1 MRKIKK
7 PIAFLLV
14 LAVLTLFSGYN
25 GRVKIR
31 DRVIIQ
37 GMALDTEN
45 DTYFLTVQ
53 TYKPSSL
60 QEPKNEYEL
69 HTASGSTFYE
79 SLQSINSITGQQ
91 VFFQTS
97 RLLSFPE
104 ASPTRVFPPS
114 SIFSPDIPK
123 YERM

>member
-37 GMALDTEN
+37 EWLST
-45 DTYFLTVQ
+45 
-53 TYKPSSL
+53 
-60 QEPKNEYEL
+60 PK
-69 HTASGSTFYE
+69 TTPIS
-79 SLQSINSITGQQ
+79 
-91 VFFQTS
+91 
-97 RLLSFPE
+97 
-104 ASPTRVFPPS
+104 
-114 SIFSPDIPK
+114 
-123 YERM
+123 

>member
-69 HTASGSTFYE
+69 HTCLLY
-79 SLQSINSITGQQ
+79 
-91 VFFQTS
+91 TS
-97 RLLSFPE
+97 W
-104 ASPTRVFPPS
+104 
-114 SIFSPDIPK
+114 
-123 YERM
+123 ERA